1 MIMKKTMLLASAAMI
16 GFGFLAAHAKA
27 QGVPQTVEIA
37 KVDVQKVAAGY
48 RASKVIGSSVLN
60 DANETIGKIDDLT
73 RDGIGTKMNES
84 EH

>member
-1 MIMKKTMLLASAAMI
+1 MMKKPMLLASAAMI
-16 GFGFLAAHAKA
+16 DVSLLAGDARA

-60 DANETIGKIDDLT
+60 EANETIGRIDDLL
-73 RDGIGTKMNES
+73 
-84 EH
+84 